1 MWAVCG
7 LISLIWGWT
16 ECGGCVGVTCAFA
29 TSTAEARETGEAA
42 TEATDATDD
51 DGDDYYRGNDYT
63 DYYWPPAAGSVSVEA

>member
-7 LISLIWGWT
+7 LISLIRGWT
-16 ECGGCVGVTCAFA
+16 ECGGCVGVACAFA
-29 TSTAEARETGEAA
+29 TPTTEARETGEAA
-42 TEATDATDD
+42 AEATDATDD